1 MRNVDRVF
9 SDMADENARLAVQ
22 LDRCVS
28 MVEAGQAR
36 AKEQATE
43 LTKALEAKSLYVL
56 ELERRLVDAEME
68 ASVDRERGRARA
80 DENHALMHGMS
91 QLHAQVTA
99 SKQALLAEEREL
111 DSMMVR
117 LRGEEHR

>member
-28 MVEAGQAR
+28 MVEAAQAR
-36 AKEQATE
+36 GKEQLSE
-43 LTKALEAKSLYVL
+43 VTKALEDKTLYAM
-56 ELERRLVDAEME
+56 ELERRLVDCEVE
-68 ASVDRERGRARA
+68 ASVDKERGRAKA
-80 DENHALMHGMS
+80 DENHALMQGMS

-111 DSMMVR
+111 DSMMAR